1 MTGARMTVDLD
12 AGPWTT
18 STLAMAQD
26 VAAQGQMT
34 IEVASM
40 SPRPTPAS
48 LAAALHVVIDRPVA
62 AYAMW
67 SGSTLVATCRPPDRR
82 EPVGVP
88 MLIGGRR
95 LARCSS
101 FARFVVGVDS
111 TDTGS
116 TLVVESASTLAAAV
130 GASLTLVE
138 ILEPPSTDV
147 DVPDSA
153 HLHHVGARLA
163 HPPDDYDTVRASE
176 PGRALLRYVGP
187 RTDTIIVLG
196 YAGRARA
203 RILRRVLRSARGP
216 VLIIP
221 TRAFCP

>member
-1 MTGARMTVDLD
+1 MDDEHVGHGARRR
-12 AGPWTT
+12 GPGSDDRSRWRRCRP
-18 STLAMAQD
+18 
-26 VAAQGQMT
+26 V
-34 IEVASM
+34 
-40 SPRPTPAS
+40 PTPAS
-48 LAAALHVVIDRPVA
+48 LDGALHVVIDRPVA

-111 TDTGS
+111 TDPGS

-138 ILEPPSTDV
+138 ILEPPSADV

-153 HLHHVGARLA
+153 HLHHVGAA
-163 HPPDDYDTVRASE
+163 TGSP
-176 PGRALLRYVGP
+176 
-187 RTDTIIVLG
+187 
-196 YAGRARA
+196 AGRLRHRPGVGAGTRPPA
-203 RILRRVLRSARGP
+203 LRRATHGHDHRPRLRRSGPGTNTAPRACAARD
-216 VLIIP
+216 V
-221 TRAFCP
+221 RC

>member
-1 MTGARMTVDLD
+1 MTGERMTVDLD

-18 STLAMAQD
+18 STLAMEQD
-26 VAAQGQMT
+26 VATQGQMI

-40 SPRPTPAS
+40 SPGPAPAS
-48 LAAALHVVIDRPVA
+48 LAAASRVVIDRPVA

-116 TLVVESASTLAAAV
+116 TLV
-130 GASLTLVE
+130 E
-138 ILEPPSTDV
+138 ILEPPSADV

-153 HLHHVGARLA
+153 HLHHVGARLD

-196 YAGRARA
+196 YASSHRR
-203 RILRRVLRSARGP
+203 RLLRRVLRSARGP
-216 VLIIP
+216 ILLVP
-221 TRAFCP
+221 TGAFCP

>member
-1 MTGARMTVDLD
+1 
-12 AGPWTT
+12 
-18 STLAMAQD
+18 
-26 VAAQGQMT
+26 MT

-48 LAAALHVVIDRPVA
+48 LASALHVVIDRPVA
-62 AYAMW
+62 VYAMW

-82 EPVGVP
+82 QPVGVP

-95 LARCSS
+95 LARSSS

-116 TLVVESASTLAAAV
+116 MTVVESASTLADAV
-130 GASLTLVE
+130 GATLTLVE
-138 ILEPPSTDV
+138 ILEPPGADV

-163 HPPDDYDTVRASE
+163 RPPDDYDTVRASE

-187 RTDTIIVLG
+187 DRHDHRPG
-196 YAGRARA
+196 
-203 RILRRVLRSARGP
+203 LRRSGP
-216 VLIIP
+216 GTNTAPRAAQRAWSGAGVP
-221 TRAFCP
+221 TGAFCP

>member
-1 MTGARMTVDLD
+1 MTVDLD

-18 STLAMAQD
+18 STLAMAHD
-26 VAAQGQMT
+26 VAAQGQMI

-48 LAAALHVVIDRPVA
+48 LAAASHVVIDRPVA

-82 EPVGVP
+82 QPVGVP

-95 LARCSS
+95 LARSS
-101 FARFVVGVDS
+101 RFTRFVVGVDS

-116 TLVVESASTLAAAV
+116 TIVVESASTLAAAV

-138 ILEPPSTDV
+138 ILEPPSADV

-187 RTDTIIVLG
+187 RADTIIVLG
-196 YAGRARA
+196 YSASHRR
-203 RILRRVLRSARGP
+203 RLLRRVLRGARCP
-216 VLIIP
+216 VLIVP
-221 TRAFCP
+221 TGAFCS